1 MQTRKRISRGSKQE
15 DATGQAGWIYTDL
28 LLGLAVIFLATISF
42 IPQTTAIGST
52 SSAYV
57 YTERFDQVF
66 QVSYSN
72 PDEALLTSDIASF
85 LTANDLPAESVVLS
99 AQFIGSYDPAT
110 EKVSDAISRAVTFST
125 GIDQQ
130 NPGLLANAATTVD
143 ANSNLTTGKVLVRL
157 LFGVRVK

>member
-42 IPQTTAIGST
+42 VPQTTATGS

-66 QVSYSN
+66 QVSYPN
-72 PDEALLTSDIASF
+72 PDETLLTSDISAF
-85 LTANDLPAESVVLS
+85 LNANDLPAESVVLS

-110 EKVSDAISRAVTFST
+110 EKVSDAISRAVAFST